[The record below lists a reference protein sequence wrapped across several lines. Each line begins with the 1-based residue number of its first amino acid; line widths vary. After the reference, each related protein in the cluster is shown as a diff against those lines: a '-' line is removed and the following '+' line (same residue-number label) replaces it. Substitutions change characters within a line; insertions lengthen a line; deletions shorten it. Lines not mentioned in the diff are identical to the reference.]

1 MANKRKIYRNLYTPY
16 KRYFFFFIGRCFV
29 VHNIFSKNFSAGV
42 GHYNQ
47 EEVEKDTEHFPVVG
61 EIENKDIVKLV
72 LGKIKET
79 DNELC

>member
-1 MANKRKIYRNLYTPY
+1 MKIYRNLYTPY
-16 KRYFFFFIGRCFV
+16 KRYFFFFIGRCFE

-47 EEVEKDTEHFPVVG
+47 KEVEKDTEHFPVVG

>member
-1 MANKRKIYRNLYTPY
+1 MKIYQNLYSPY
-16 KRYFFFFIGRCFV
+16 KRYIFFFIGRCFEV
-29 VHNIFSKNFSAGV
+29 NNIFTKNFSANV

-47 EEVEKDTEHFPVVG
+47 EEIKKDTKHFPVVG